1 MEKNK
6 EKLAYLEQ
14 LNYNKDLFYENL
26 PIRFIEMVE
35 DFNYAEPSQI
45 NLSEQDIS
53 NANVLLNQVFDFY
66 GGYAQLSANAKD

>member
-6 EKLAYLEQ
+6 DKLVYLEQ

-35 DFNYAEPSQI
+35 DFNYVDPSQI
-45 NLSEQDIS
+45 NLS
-53 NANVLLNQVFDFY
+53 
-66 GGYAQLSANAKD
+66 